1 MLKPLAIKW
10 GTGVFL
16 VHPESDSVHDQPQMI
31 VEPKRGDGGG
41 NPVSGRWQA
50 RFTSDYLAGEVDWRG
65 PDGTVLSWRGP
76 WSRYFYDPNAV
87 FTHNIYYKGAILA
100 TMPSPVYQVMG
111 AAVADFD
118 GRRYLL
124 VITTDGQGDKLWAR
138 RLKDAGM
145 EFQDD
150 IWNTWWSENHTASHP
165 RPWFFSPPGKAASHV
180 KEFYEVDGT
189 IAVYN
194 YEHWTLQID
203 EGSAVLVRDPITPV
217 TSTNVTIRTCDGQV
231 PAGSGTWTVTETETI
246 HETANGSV
254 LVAEDYDSVGNV
266 VQLTAEISLSHQSD
280 YTRSNTFRKE
290 VLPPPPPDN
299 ATMEALSNQEISSSS
314 TSRTVTYYIG
324 NTEINKET
332 SESSASGSHDFD
344 CQANSGTVSI
354 ARQHYRTSLGLV
366 WADLRN
372 GLVLF
377 MAEYNHDLI
386 NGSGP
391 IVSGDNVVPGT
402 NSYKVSEWLEL
413 CGSISAKSDEV
424 IHADD
429 NWNGIS
435 FNYPGCPGP
444 YGCSTNESITTSNDQ
459 FPFMV
464 VFMDGGAQ
472 ATRSSVCL
480 SVNFGGESNYFNFLT
495 GGDLDELS
503 GLTGSNRR
511 YWPVFYLGESP
522 EVTP

>member
-16 VHPESDSVHDQPQMI
+16 VHPESDSGQVGPQMI

-87 FTHNIYYKGAILA
+87 FNIHVYYKGAILA
-100 TMPSPVYQVMG
+100 AMPSPVYKVMG

-138 RLKDAGM
+138 RLKDSGM
-145 EFQDD
+145 EFQDVA
-150 IWNTWWSENHTASHP
+150 WNTWWSENHTAIHP
-165 RPWFFSPPGKAASHV
+165 RPWFFSPTGKAASHV
-180 KEFYEVDGT
+180 KKFYEVVDDST
-189 IAVYN
+189 AVYN

-203 EGSAVLVRDPITPV
+203 EGSAVLARDQITPI
-217 TSTNVTIRTCDGQV
+217 TSTNVTIQTCDGQE
-231 PAGSGTWTVTETETI
+231 PAGSGTWTVTETKTI
-246 HETANGSV
+246 HETANGSM
-254 LVAEDYDSVGNV
+254 LVAEDYDSAGNV
-266 VQLTAEISLSHQSD
+266 VQLTAEISLSHQTN
-280 YTRSNTFRKE
+280 YTRTYTFRKE
-290 VLPPPPPDN
+290 VLPPPPPGK
-299 ATMEALSNQEISSSS
+299 ARMETLSDQETSSSS
-314 TSRTVTYYIG
+314 ASRTVTYYIG

-332 SESSASGSHDFD
+332 SESSASGSYDFD

-354 ARQHYRTSLGLV
+354 ARQDYGTSLGLV

-377 MAEYNHDLI
+377 MATYDHFLE

-391 IVSGDNVVPGT
+391 IVGGDNVVPGT
-402 NSYKVSEWLEL
+402 GSYKMSEWLEL
-413 CGSISAKSDEV
+413 CGSISVKSDEV
-424 IHADD
+424 VYVDD

-435 FNYPGCPGP
+435 VRFQGCPEP
-444 YGCSTNESITTSNDQ
+444 YGCSHQESHTINNKY
-459 FPFMV
+459 FPFYV
-464 VFMDGGAQ
+464 ITIDGGAQ

-480 SVNFGGESNYFNFLT
+480 SVNFGGGFNYLT